1 MAENNSNAE
10 NNDNNETTKTDIFK
24 QQEQTIITLQD
35 ILRKQAEE
43 ETDAAP
49 QQIIYARQA
58 EPAKKPPNYLL
69 YIALGVLALAYFR
82 KKG

>member
-10 NNDNNETTKTDIFK
+10 NNETTKTDIFK

-43 ETDAAP
+43 DTDAAP

-58 EPAKKPPNYLL
+58 EPAQKPPNYLL
-69 YIALGVLALAYFR
+69 YIALGVVALVLFR
-82 KKG
+82 KWG